1 MDIAFRRDR
10 ERQAIADASLLSS
23 HLDRKITAAR
33 DRSAALLFDKSEG
46 KKMRKKAIWV
56 DAAITPQVLRRHYNQ
71 AFATEIKSHGVLP
84 THAKAL
90 GTLQQATR
98 LVLATD
104 QRLQIDEKKR
114 MRRSFKTVQI
124 AQKMEDT
131 GRRETTFL
139 QVHEA
144 RARGW
149 NSKVPFA
156 KLSPRRTLDSCESC
170 RDVKSKARVST
181 APSWQSLPA
190 RRPHFAERKL
200 ARVTAD
206 RDRRDELA
214 VRLTASMVDV
224 TARRERILGERL
236 ERVALDAERENQK
249 VLEAALRR
257 SYILD
262 QYTQTIQTDT
272 ENKLLSANAMS
283 NQRLW
288 DVQKEVYE
296 RSHNTRL
303 RVDARQARS
312 RALHDFASLMR
323 KVTDNWSQKRRGAII
338 ADILQGRVSSTIALR
353 EKAAHRAHKVRRR
366 LEAVSDASLV
376 GEDSRPDVHSAFG
389 SARPA
394 GDGEVGRDEQPDS
407 DDNDRPVKEKKP
419 NALESKV
426 GSRADPRLWSCREP
440 TRKNYKALVAE
451 VEQSCERLLALA
463 EGPERAQAGDA
474 GEGLSSGHVPLL
486 LTAPALP
493 VPKNIDDFLA
503 QKQQESKD
511 VQIPREQQT
520 LDIAVNT
527 IDRYLLHGEMPEP
540 EALVQVGSMGQRQL
554 VEFEEVVQRSIEM
567 AKSHPQQTPEFFD
580 ETSGKSA

>member
-257 SYILD
+257 SYI
-262 QYTQTIQTDT
+262 
-272 ENKLLSANAMS
+272 
-283 NQRLW
+283 
-288 DVQKEVYE
+288 VYE

-554 VEFEEVVQRSIEM
+554 AEFEEVVQRSIEM

-580 ETSGKSA
+580 ETPGKSA